1 MGCINPMKTKLITSN
16 QISSPLSQ
24 ANRLLPSEIIKVYFL
39 VNVLTTNYNTLIR
52 LSKLLISIS
61 NTG

>member
-24 ANRLLPSEIIKVYFL
+24 ANRLLPSEIIKVYFF
-39 VNVLTTNYNTLIR
+39 NSDKHQR
-52 LSKLLISIS
+52 KS
-61 NTG
+61 